1 MISHEIEIRITY
13 ADTDMMGFVY
23 YGNYPVFY
31 EKGRTELIR
40 SLGLSYREMEEKGIL
55 MPVRNM
61 KCEYY
66 QPARY
71 DDIIRVKTTVHEM
84 PSSRMSFHYEIF
96 NQKGELIHEA
106 FTDLIFLNAQSR
118 KPVRA
123 PAFLKEKIRKHF
135 EKD

>member
-40 SLGLSYREMEEKGIL
+40 SLGLSYKEMEERGIL

-61 KCEYY
+61 RSEYY
-66 QPARY
+66 KPARY
-71 DDIIRVKTTVHEM
+71 DDIIRVKTTVESL
-84 PSSRMSFHYEIF
+84 PTSRMSFHYEIY
-96 NQKGELIHEA
+96 NLSGELIHEA
-106 FTDLIFLNAQSR
+106 FTDLIFLNAQTL

-123 PAFLKEKIRKHF
+123 PEFLTEKIRFFF